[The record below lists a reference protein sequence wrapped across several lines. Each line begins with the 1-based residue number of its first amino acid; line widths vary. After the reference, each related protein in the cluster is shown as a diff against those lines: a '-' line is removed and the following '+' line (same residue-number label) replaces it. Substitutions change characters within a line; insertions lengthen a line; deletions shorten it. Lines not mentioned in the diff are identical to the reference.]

1 MIERQRLE
9 SSIDALSA
17 QRDVLGATLV
27 EAALAPLRARLTEL
41 DAESALSVSRTDT
54 SQALKQVTILFLD
67 VVGSTSLSQSLD
79 PEDVQGVM
87 DGALTRFTQVVA
99 SHQGRVLNYAGDSLL
114 AVFGADEV
122 HEDDAERAV
131 RTGLLLL
138 EEGRRQGQRVLQ
150 RHGLS
155 DFNVR
160 VGVHTG
166 VVLLGG
172 GIDGDDNIR
181 GFAVNVAAR
190 MEQSAPSG
198 GLRISHDTYCHIRGI
213 FDVTQQAPIEVKG
226 VVEPMLTY
234 LVQRCKPRAFR
245 VIGRGVEGV
254 ETQMIGRERE
264 LEQLQRA
271 YQRLHQQSKLCII
284 MIVSEAGLGKSRL
297 LYEFQNW
304 AETRPERFILFRGRA
319 HPSTQS
325 QPYGLLRDML
335 AWRLQ
340 IGDGDSL
347 ALARKKFEDGIEPMF
362 VVGSGADMAQ
372 GHTHLL
378 GHLIGIDFSASR
390 HILGIQEDSQQL
402 RSRGFHAAALLLR
415 RIAAQSNKP
424 IVVLLDDLHWA
435 DDGSL
440 DFLHYFLQVNA
451 DVPIL
456 LLGLARPALFERRPD
471 WPGTSATQRIALTA
485 LDEDSSQRL
494 VSELLKKMPDP
505 PAALRALISAGA
517 EGNPYYME
525 ELLKMLV
532 DEGAIVVAAARW
544 HLNLTKMQTVR
555 VPQTLTGVL
564 QSRLDSL
571 QPSEKLA
578 LQHAS
583 VIGQVFWDQALAA
596 IDSHS
601 VSQLAAVMR
610 RDLVIQREQTGLDGV
625 REFVFKHQLL
635 HQVIYST
642 VLKSARRQWHG
653 TTAVW
658 LAAFTGAGANNFL
671 GLTAEHFEQAGDNA
685 QAAEFFSRAAEHA
698 AARHAHEAV
707 LNYVAKALVLT
718 AETPLREQQVQ
729 RWRLLDMRERTLDLC
744 GRRLEQQIDIQALQ
758 ALADTLDDD
767 RRRAD
772 AARRLSTFAMRTG
785 DYPGMQSAARQTI
798 ACAGRAGDDLLGLRG
813 QHRLALALTYLGDA
827 TRGRA
832 LAEAGLNRSRALG
845 ARQLEALFLN
855 ALSVIAD
862 SATGGLPSLEM
873 DEQDLRINR
882 ELGNRR
888 HEAIALGNLG
898 SGWLRLGDPLQA
910 QRFLEEGLRL
920 AQAVGDRATQPD
932 ALANLSVLALRQGDA
947 LLARRHAQAALEI
960 ALAVQSPEFEAIA
973 LCALGNAELALGQQ
987 AAAKNNFERALALA
1001 QGLDNASQH
1010 DARAGLARALLGL
1023 GEVSAAQREVEL
1035 LLSHLGRPPALE
1047 GSRAP
1052 LLIRLTCYQVLTRA
1066 QDPRA
1071 PVLLQGAHAALQA
1084 LAASLCDPEL
1094 RHSFLQNIP
1103 EHRAIL
1109 AASSGAPRELRDE

>member
-9 SSIDALSA
+9 STIHALNA

-27 EAALAPLRARLTEL
+27 QAALAPLLARLSEL
-41 DAESALSVSRTDT
+41 DAASSPCVSRTT
-54 SQALKQVTILFLD
+54 ANQTLRQVTILFLD

-87 DGALTRFTQVVA
+87 DSALARFTRVVA

-131 RTGLLLL
+131 RAGLLLL

-198 GLRISHDTYCHIRGI
+198 GLRISHDTYCHIRGV

-226 VVEPMLTY
+226 VAEPMLTY

-245 VIGRGVEGV
+245 VVGRGVEGV
-254 ETQMIGRERE
+254 ETHMIGRERE
-264 LEQLQRA
+264 LEKLQHA
-271 YQRLHQQSKLCII
+271 YERLHQQSKLCII
-284 MIVSEAGLGKSRL
+284 MIVSQAGLGKSRL

-304 AETRPERFILFRGRA
+304 AETRPERFVLFRGRA
-319 HPSTQS
+319 HPSMQN

-335 AWRLQ
+335 SWRLQ

-347 ALARKKFEDGIEPMF
+347 TLARQKFEDGIEPMF
-362 VVGSGADMAQ
+362 AAGSDAEMAQ
-372 GHTHLL
+372 EHTHLL

-390 HILGIQEDSQQL
+390 HILGIQDDSQQL

-415 RIAAQSNKP
+415 RIAEQSNKP

-435 DDGSL
+435 DEGSL
-440 DFLHYFLQVNA
+440 DFLQYFLQVNH

-456 LLGLARPALFERRPD
+456 LLGLARPTLFERRPD
-471 WPGTSATQRIALTA
+471 WPGTSATQRIELTP
-485 LDEDSSQRL
+485 LDADSSQRL
-494 VSELLKKMPDP
+494 VSELLKKMPDV
-505 PAALRALISAGA
+505 PAALRALITAGA

-532 DEGAIVVAAARW
+532 DEGAIVVGAARW
-544 HLNLTKMQTVR
+544 QLNLEKMQTVR

-571 QPSEKLA
+571 QPAEKLA
-578 LQHAS
+578 LQQAC

-601 VSQLAAVMR
+601 VSQLAAVIR
-610 RDLVIQREQTGLDGV
+610 RDLVIQRQQTGLDGV

-635 HQVIYST
+635 HQVVYST
-642 VLKSARRQWHG
+642 VLKGARRQWHG

-658 LAAFTGAGANNFL
+658 LAGFAEAGANNFL
-671 GLTAEHFEQAGDNA
+671 GLTAEHFEQAGDSA
-685 QAAEFFSRAAEHA
+685 QAAEFFTRAAEHA
-698 AARHAHEAV
+698 AARHVHEAA
-707 LNYVAKALVLT
+707 LDYVAKALALT
-718 AETPLREQQVQ
+718 GKTPLREEQLQ
-729 RWRLLDMRERTLDLC
+729 RWRLLEVRERTLDLC
-744 GRRLEQQIDIQALQ
+744 GRRLEQQLDIHALQ
-758 ALADTLDDD
+758 ALADVLDDD
-767 RRRAD
+767 RRRGD

-785 DYPGMQSAARQTI
+785 DYPAMQAAARQTM
-798 ACAGRAGDDLLGLRG
+798 AWAERAGDDLLGLRG

-832 LAEAGLNRSRALG
+832 LAEVGLIRSRALG

-862 SATGGLPSLEM
+862 SAAGGLPSLEM

-888 HEAIALGNLG
+888 NEAIALGNLG
-898 SGWLRLGDPLQA
+898 SGWLKLGEPVQA

-947 LLARRHAQAALEI
+947 PLARRHAQAALEI
-960 ALAVQSPEFEAIA
+960 TLAVQSPEFEAIA
-973 LCALGNAELALGQQ
+973 LCALGNAELALGQL
-987 AAAKNNFERALALA
+987 AEAKSNFERALALA

-1010 DARAGLARALLGL
+1010 DARAGLARALLVQGDVP
-1023 GEVSAAQREVEL
+1023 GAQREVEL
-1035 LLSHLGRPPALE
+1035 LLAHLTRPNALK
-1047 GSRAP
+1047 GSRSP
-1052 LLIRLTCYQVLTRA
+1052 LLIRLTCHQVLARLD
-1066 QDPRA
+1066 DPRA
-1071 PVLLQGAHAALQA
+1071 LALLQYAYTELQA
-1084 LAASLCDPEL
+1084 QAASLTDPVL
-1094 RHSFLQNIP
+1094 RCGFLNNIP
-1103 EHRAIL
+1103 ENRAII
-1109 AASSGAPRELRDE
+1109 AAAAISGMA